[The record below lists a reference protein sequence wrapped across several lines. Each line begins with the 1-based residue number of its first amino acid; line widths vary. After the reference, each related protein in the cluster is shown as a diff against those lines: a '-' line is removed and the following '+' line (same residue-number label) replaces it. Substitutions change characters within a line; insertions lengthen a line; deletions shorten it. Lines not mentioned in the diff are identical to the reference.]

1 MRIHL
6 GHHFYGAGNLGDD
19 FMLAGFLA
27 AMKALAP
34 DATFTCCVPFG
45 LEPLRQRFPQVEW
58 FPHED
63 ADRERCIT
71 ACDVWLGVGG
81 APFQSALSRWFLDH
95 LVGELDLCTRAGK
108 PMYYLGVGIQ
118 HAGELTEIDVRH
130 LVGRA
135 ARIWTRDF
143 SSAEKLR
150 ALPARPQI
158 DAASDLAHIFFRDN
172 PPPPAH
178 LKRLT
183 LVANFD
189 YDAWPGQADCLS
201 AVKTVPATE
210 RVWLAQEGR
219 ELPGAERTLFATLAA
234 IEKPWWKFVSPE
246 QPGAPLQDV
255 IAGWPSGEWLVTAR
269 YHAAIA
275 GAWAGSKIAVISTND
290 KLRSIATDLHAPL
303 LPLRADEGSVFR
315 ALTAAKPAKPPVH
328 LAERARAACAE
339 FVRSA
344 VAHRR

>member
-19 FMLAGFLA
+19 FMLAGFLS
-27 AMKALAP
+27 AMRALAP

-45 LEPLRQRFPQVEW
+45 LEPLRERFPAVEW
-58 FPHED
+58 FPLED
-63 ADRERCIT
+63 ADRARCVA
-71 ACDVWLGVGG
+71 ACDAWLGLGG

-95 LVGELDLCTRAGK
+95 LVGEKELCERERK
-108 PMYYLGVGIQ
+108 PMFYLGIGIQ
-118 HAGELTEIDVRH
+118 TTTELAETDVRH

-150 ALPARPQI
+150 ALPSRPQI
-158 DAASDLAHIFFRDN
+158 DAASDLAHIFFRDHN
-172 PPPPAH
+172 PPPAQA
-178 LKRLT
+178 KRLA

-201 AVKTVPATE
+201 AVKSLPATE

-219 ELPGAERTLFATLAA
+219 ELPGAERTLFATLSAA
-234 IEKPWWKFVSPE
+234 EKTWWNFVSPE
-246 QPGAPLQDV
+246 RPGAPLAEV
-255 IAGWPSGEWLVTAR
+255 IADWPSAEWLVTAR
-269 YHAAIA
+269 YHSAVA
-275 GAWAGSKIAVISTND
+275 GAWAGSKIAVISTNE

-303 LPLRADEGSVFR
+303 LPLRADADAVLR
-315 ALTAAKPAKPPVH
+315 ALSAAKPAKPPVH
-328 LAERARAACAE
+328 LADRAHAACAE

-344 VAHRR
+344 VAPRR

>member
-27 AMKALAP
+27 AMKSLAP
-34 DATFTCCVPFG
+34 DATYTCCVPFG
-45 LEPLRQRFPQVEW
+45 LEPLRRRFPQVEW
-58 FPHED
+58 CPLED

-81 APFQSALSRWFLDH
+81 APFQSALSRWFLNH
-95 LVGELDLCTRAGK
+95 LLGELDLCTRGGK

-118 HAGELTEIDVRH
+118 HANELNEVDVRH

-150 ALPARPQI
+150 ALPSRPPI

-172 PPPPAH
+172 PPPPAKP
-178 LKRLT
+178 KRLT

-189 YDAWPGQADCLS
+189 YDAWPGQDACL
-201 AVKTVPATE
+201 AAIKDLPATE

-219 ELPGAERTLFATLAA
+219 DLPGAERLLFHALQPAEQA
-234 IEKPWWKFVSPE
+234 WWTFVSPE
-246 QPGAPLQDV
+246 NPGAPLPE
-255 IAGWPSGEWLVTAR
+255 ILAGWPSGEWLITAR
-269 YHAAIA
+269 YHAAVA
-275 GAWAGSKIAVISTND
+275 AAWSGSKVAVISTNE
-290 KLRSIATDLHAPL
+290 KLRAVATDLHAPL
-303 LPLRADEGSVFR
+303 LPLKADEAAVAR
-315 ALTAAKPAKPPVH
+315 ALAAAKPAKPPVH
-328 LAERARAACAE
+328 LADRARAACAE